1 LLLACYTAL
10 GEIGAIIAKLAIGSL
25 ADQVREEQPAMTVQ
39 VQDLVEAGIYPD
51 VSTAIQE
58 ALRILWQERPQVRI
72 DVAIHRY
79 LTEDLSLAKAAALA
93 GVSYD
98 RMKEILSARGVTLRL
113 GPETV
118 EDALQEIADLGKMR
132 S

>member
-1 LLLACYTAL
+1 
-10 GEIGAIIAKLAIGSL
+10 
-25 ADQVREEQPAMTVQ
+25 MTVQ
-39 VQDLVEAGIYPD
+39 VQELVEAGIYPD

-93 GVSYD
+93 GVSSD
-98 RMKEILSARGVTLRL
+98 RMKEILTARGVTLRL

-118 EDALQEIADLGKMR
+118 EDALQEIAALAKMR
-132 S
+132 G